1 MITGTLDDA
10 IVIYLVYICLQHIN
24 AIGIYRNSAE
34 LSIYIEVYR
43 ISGHVYYEL

>member
-1 MITGTLDDA
+1 MYI
-10 IVIYLVYICLQHIN
+10 LVYMSSTCDLIEV
-24 AIGIYRNSAE
+24 YRNGAE